1 MIYGEM
7 GLTDIVRVVALQ
19 HQPIKFLLCMS
30 LLPKKMLVRDDIEA
44 F

>member
-19 HQPIKFLLCMS
+19 HQLIKFFLCMS
-30 LLPKKMLVRDDIEA
+30 LLPKTMLAQDDIEA